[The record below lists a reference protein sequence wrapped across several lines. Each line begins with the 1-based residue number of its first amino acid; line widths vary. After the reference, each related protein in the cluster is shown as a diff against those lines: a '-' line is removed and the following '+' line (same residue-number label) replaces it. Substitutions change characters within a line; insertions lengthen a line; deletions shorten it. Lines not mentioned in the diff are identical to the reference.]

1 MENDYKDKIIDAVFV
16 LTENA
21 CRLLNDNYK
30 ILLEILQNKSLL
42 TEDVVK
48 KLSIYS
54 ASYNDKRGRILKN
67 EILEIWQ
74 NNSEFK
80 LISKSTMLNK
90 FSDIWHRLKS
100 SGYHFQIDS
109 TIFKMLIWSNARG
122 YINENKVID
131 LCHFNDQTN
140 TFEYDINEVENY
152 LNSRLQKTEKQT
164 QKTQNNDKKEEI
176 KK

>member
-1 MENDYKDKIIDAVFV
+1 MKKDDNEKIFDAVYV

-42 TEDVVK
+42 TDDVVK
-48 KLSIYS
+48 KLSLYS
-54 ASYNDKRGRILKN
+54 SSYNDTRGRILKN
-67 EILEIWQ
+67 EIMEIWQ

-90 FSDIWHRLKS
+90 FSDIWHKLKS
-100 SGYHFQIDS
+100 SGYHFQIDG

-122 YINENKVID
+122 YVNEMKIID
-131 LCHFNDQTN
+131 FCHLDETTETYSYNPTN
-140 TFEYDINEVENY
+140 VKAYILTQI
-152 LNSRLQKTEKQT
+152 LKKKQRNT
-164 QKTQNNDKKEEI
+164 KDNNDKKEEI
-176 KK
+176 EK

>member
-1 MENDYKDKIIDAVFV
+1 MNNDNKDKIIDAVFV

-48 KLSIYS
+48 KLSLYS

-100 SGYHFQIDS
+100 RGYHFQIDGI
-109 TIFKMLIWSNARG
+109 IFKMLIWSNARG
-122 YINENKVID
+122 YINEMKIID
-131 LCHFNDQTN
+131 FCHFDNTETYSYNPTNVNAYILTQILKKKQRNTND
-140 TFEYDINEVENY
+140 
-152 LNSRLQKTEKQT
+152 
-164 QKTQNNDKKEEI
+164 NNDKKEEI
-176 KK
+176 EK